1 MRRAFSW
8 LDRSETAG
16 TNEEKFIFLWIAF
29 NAAYGAEPNVI
40 EENQPTENLKI
51 RNFLREILKRDEHNK
66 IGTILLE
73 KHSGP
78 IRILLDNQFV
88 FRLFWRWVQ
97 DPSGAFNWR
106 RGFDSNRDRIRNAL
120 VERNVLVVFSEVF
133 RRLYELRNQ
142 VFHGGTT
149 YAEGWAQTQLRDGA
163 RIMAD
168 IVPVI
173 LEIMQADIDANP
185 ASEIWGEDP
194 LSPDQRQRA
203 SETAG
208 GAFVSA
214 GAFPN
219 TPLRGP
225 LPTAR
230 VGEKHLYRME
240 CKVLV
245 KIVEFRCRRN
255 YMKL

>member
-1 MRRAFSW
+1 MTRTSEYILQREHNEHRMRRAFSW
-8 LDRSETAG
+8 LDRSEKAG
-16 TNEEKFIFLWIAF
+16 PDEEKFIFLWIAF

-185 ASEIWGEDP
+185 ASEIWG
-194 LSPDQRQRA
+194 
-203 SETAG
+203 
-208 GAFVSA
+208 
-214 GAFPN
+214 
-219 TPLRGP
+219 
-225 LPTAR
+225 
-230 VGEKHLYRME
+230 
-240 CKVLV
+240 
-245 KIVEFRCRRN
+245 KIPYPRINDSTHPKPQEGRS
-255 YMKL
+255 